1 MALHRNR
8 TQKLFSRLATVL
20 ILILMVTSCTRP
32 TPVQLS
38 PTAES
43 VAPPTATEEPEMK
56 PSATQLPEGDTISK
70 IQGAGHISPYRNQN
84 VSDVEGVVTVT
95 SFDGFY
101 MQSIAPDD
109 DPATSEGIFVFTGT
123 IPTVR
128 KGDQVMVS
136 GRVEEMTPGGG
147 YGNLSR
153 TQIDDV
159 EVEIASRNNNLPA
172 PTVIGRGG
180 RVPPTDIIDDDTN
193 GYIGENVYFDPE
205 SDGIDFYESLEGMLV
220 QVNDA
225 VVVGPT
231 NQFKEIAILADR
243 GEDAS
248 VRTPRGGVVI
258 REDDYNPE
266 RIILDDYLLE
276 TPFVNVGDYAEE
288 PIIGVMDFDFGNFKL
303 LVTER
308 VSFEDGGLQPERVKA
323 PAAENQLR
331 VANYNVMNLS
341 AVQPN
346 RIASLAEQIVY
357 QMDSPDIIALQE
369 VMDNDGSEGD
379 DEFSADQTYQGIIDG
394 ILALGGPVYGFV
406 DIDPIPD
413 AEGGIPLGN
422 IRVGFLYRLDR
433 GLSLANAPKGD
444 SKTAVEVVDEGGVP
458 KLSLNPGRVAP
469 TNPAFYSSRRPL
481 VVTFVY
487 QGETIFIINNHFVS
501 KGEDR
506 DLFGE
511 FQPPILDSEY
521 QRVEQAQVVHDFVL
535 EIMAI
540 DPESKVIVTGD
551 MNDFQFSNPI
561 NLLEGEILNNLIET
575 LPVEER
581 YTYVYDGNSQ
591 ALDQMLVS
599 DGLFEQL
606 SAYEILHVN
615 AEFYY
620 ENRFSDHD
628 ILMATF
634 DMD

>member
-1 MALHRNR
+1 MSLHRKI
-8 TQKLFSRLATVL
+8 TQKLFTRLAPGL
-20 ILILMVTSCTRP
+20 ILILLVTGCTRP
-32 TPVQLS
+32 TPVQPT

-43 VAPPTATEEPEMK
+43 FAPPTATEEPEME
-56 PSATQLPEGDTISK
+56 PSATSLPEGDTISK
-70 IQGAGHISPYRNQN
+70 IQGAGHISPLRNQK
-84 VSDVEGVVTVT
+84 VSDVEGIVTVT

-123 IPTVR
+123 IPAVR
-128 KGDQVMVS
+128 EGDQVMVS
-136 GRVEEMTPGGG
+136 GKVEEMTPGGG

-153 TQIDDV
+153 TQIDDA
-159 EVEIASRNNNLPA
+159 EIEIASRNNNLPA

-180 RVPPTDIIDDDTN
+180 RVPPTEIIDDDTN
-193 GYIGENVYFDPE
+193 GYIGENVFFDPE

-231 NQFKEIAILADR
+231 NQFKEIAVLADL

-248 VRTPRGGVVI
+248 VMTPRGGIVI

-357 QMDSPDIIALQE
+357 QMEAPDIIALQE
-369 VMDNDGSEGD
+369 IMDNDGSEGD

-458 KLSLNPGRVAP
+458 NLSLNPGRVAP

-481 VVTFVY
+481 VVSFVY

-535 EIMAI
+535 EILAI

-615 AEFYY
+615 AEFHY

-628 ILMATF
+628 ILLATF